1 MPSYI
6 IRQRPKGFTTKL
18 CRYIHTPT
26 QSIVPATN
34 KGQKMNENAD
44 DNNNKYEIAIVI

>member
-1 MPSYI
+1 MSI
-6 IRQRPKGFTTKL
+6 DT
-18 CRYIHTPT
+18 HTHTAT

-44 DNNNKYEIAIVI
+44 DNNNNKYEIAIVIWYTK